1 MRGGVIQSGMSDVE
15 KPRLTPRLGQFG
27 KRVFS
32 QNDED
37 GIVERIVED
46 LQIFRGYFVEFG
58 VGPPWGHDYSEAGL
72 EANCRLLLERGW
84 HGLFMDAGKCPP
96 ASGVVR
102 EMITPFNINE
112 ILRKHGVPKDFDVL
126 SIDIDGQ
133 DFWVWMNL
141 QAMPRVVVIEY
152 NASLALDRSC
162 VVPLIPSFEWDGTN
176 WFGASLAALE
186 KLGKSK
192 FYTLVYANG
201 VNAFFVRS
209 DLFSNHCDFQIEAIY
224 VNRSFHPADRLN
236 RDFLTV

>member
-1 MRGGVIQSGMSDVE
+1 MSDRGIV
-15 KPRLTPRLGQFG
+15 RLTPDLGQFG

-37 GIVERIVED
+37 GIIERIVGD
-46 LQIFRGYFVEFG
+46 LGISNGYFVEFG
-58 VGPPWGHDYSEAGL
+58 VGPPWGREYSETGL

-84 HGLFMDAGKCPP
+84 RGLFMDAREYPA

-102 EMITPFNINE
+102 ETITPFNLNA
-112 ILRKHGVPKDFDVL
+112 ILRKHCVPGDFDVL

-141 QAMPRVVVIEY
+141 KAEPRLIVIEY

-176 WFGASLAALE
+176 WFGASLAALD
-186 KLGKSK
+186 KLGRSKS
-192 FYTLVYANG
+192 YTLVYANG
-201 VNAFFVRS
+201 INAFFVRS
-209 DLFSNHCDFQIEAIY
+209 DLFSNHEDFQLDAIY
-224 VNRSFHPADRLN
+224 VGKTLHPPDHHKRGYLAI
-236 RDFLTV
+236 